1 MEIIFIVIVIDFLL
15 FFLLGI
21 IILFIELFIKNKWI
35 LVYENDFKNFKNVIW

>member
-35 LVYENDFKNFKNVIW
+35 YENDFKNFKNVIW